1 MVSRATWSSLFPA
14 PVVVVDAAVRDEVAA
29 LLPEERA
36 EIAKA
41 IDKRRFEYSSA
52 RVCAHRAMAQLGV
65 PDAPLLNG
73 PGRDPRWPS
82 GVVGSL
88 AHSKGWCAAAV
99 GLTPPVRAIG
109 IDLEP
114 DDPLDPPLWP
124 HVATKRE
131 LAWLQAQPPVRRGRA
146 ARLLFSAKEAFYKC
160 QFPSTRQFLG
170 FEDVELEC
178 DLAPG
183 EFRATLQRPAGT
195 LRRGDTFSGRFAVE
209 DGLLITAMTWLDER

>member
-14 PVVVVDAAVRDEVAA
+14 PVVVVDAAVRDDVAA

-36 EIAKA
+36 EIEKA

-52 RVCAHRAMAQLGV
+52 RACAHRAMAQLGV
-65 PDAPLLNG
+65 PDAPLLSG

-82 GVVGSL
+82 GVVGSI

-99 GLTPPVRAIG
+99 GRTAEVRALG

-131 LAWLQAQPPVRRGRA
+131 LAWLEAQPEVRRGRA

-160 QFPSTRQFLG
+160 QFPTTRQF
-170 FEDVELEC
+170 
-178 DLAPG
+178 
-183 EFRATLQRPAGT
+183 
-195 LRRGDTFSGRFAVE
+195 
-209 DGLLITAMTWLDER
+209 